1 MRLGEIETYKASLR
15 TLAALPIGKAL
26 AMTNHNSHVQSEIAF
41 DRIFH
46 PTDFSPASEVAFAH
60 ALKLATH
67 HNGRLT
73 MLHTEDKKQRLDWA
87 EFPRVRQ
94 TLERWGFLSP
104 GSTREDVAALGLNV
118 AKIAAWEDDP
128 VNGTLEYLGKHP
140 HDLIVLATH
149 QYDGLERWLHRTV
162 AEPIA
167 RQAGEMALFVPQG
180 ADGFISIES
189 GAACVHSVLIPVD
202 RTPPPQ
208 IALEAATAL
217 AASLQCTNVEFTLL
231 YVGVAANA
239 PRVRRPAG
247 DGPAWHLVVKQGA
260 IEEVI
265 LQTAHEC
272 KADLIVMATEGR
284 HGFLDALRGS
294 TTERIVR
301 AAEVPVLAVPAP
313 VVEPE
318 QVEGALVWQSLF

>member
-1 MRLGEIETYKASLR
+1 
-15 TLAALPIGKAL
+15 
-26 AMTNHNSHVQSEIAF
+26 MTSNNSHAQTEIAF

-46 PTDFSPASEVAFAH
+46 PTDFSEASDLAFAH

-67 HNGRLT
+67 RNGRLT
-73 MLHTEDKKQRLDWA
+73 MLHTEEKKQRPDWT

-94 TLERWGFLSP
+94 TLERWGFLAP

-128 VNGTLEYLGKHP
+128 VNSTLEYLGKHP

-167 RQAGEMALFVPQG
+167 RRAGEMALFVPQG
-180 ADGFISIES
+180 VDGFIAIEN
-189 GAACVHSVLIPVD
+189 GAATLRNILIPVD
-202 RTPPPQ
+202 RTPPSQ
-208 IALEAATAL
+208 AALEAASAL
-217 AASLQCTNVEFTLL
+217 AASLQCTGVVFTLL
-231 YVGVAANA
+231 YVGAAAEA
-239 PRVRRPAG
+239 PQVRRSVRAG
-247 DGPAWHLVVKQGA
+247 QEWHLVVKEGA
-260 IEEVI
+260 IEQAI
-265 LQTAHEC
+265 LQTAHETR
-272 KADLIVMATEGR
+272 ADLIVMATAGR

-301 AAEVPVLAVPAP
+301 TAEVPVLAVPAL
-313 VVEPE
+313 VKESE
-318 QVEGALVWQSLF
+318 QVAEAFVWQPTF